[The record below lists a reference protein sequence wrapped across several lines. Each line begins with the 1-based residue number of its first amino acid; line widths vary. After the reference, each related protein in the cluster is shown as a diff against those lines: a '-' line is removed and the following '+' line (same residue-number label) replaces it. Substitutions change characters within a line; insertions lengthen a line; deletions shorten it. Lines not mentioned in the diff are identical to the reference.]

1 MQKHLLNYEKV
12 SFLILLF
19 TKNRIT
25 IYNNA
30 EWKGGCFVYSLIIV
44 DDEKKIREGIADLFP
59 WNQNGFEIKGLFS
72 NGMQALDYIRE
83 HPIDVV
89 MTDIQMPVMNGL
101 ELSGCIA
108 REFPETI
115 HVFLTGYQDFQYM
128 HTAILNHA
136 ADYLLKPIKY
146 DALLTCI
153 ENLRHQLD
161 LRYHKDSPEPAADSS
176 YYGQIISRVHEYLKT
191 NYRTATL
198 EEASVLVN
206 LSPNYLSKIFKEK
219 SGSGFSEY
227 LNRIRMEK
235 AAELLL
241 DISYK
246 HYQIADLIGYDNPK
260 NFSRAFKQY
269 HHVTPRM
276 FREQNLEVKEPL

>member
-1 MQKHLLNYEKV
+1 M
-12 SFLILLF
+12 
-19 TKNRIT
+19 RIWEE
-25 IYNNA
+25 IMM
-30 EWKGGCFVYSLIIV
+30 YSLIIV
-44 DDEKKIREGIADLFP
+44 DDEVKIREGIANLFP
-59 WNQNGFEIKGLFS
+59 WEQNGFEIKGLFS
-72 NGMQALDYIRE
+72 NGKQALDYLQKN
-83 HPIDVV
+83 PTDVV

-101 ELSGCIA
+101 ELSTFIA
-108 REFPETI
+108 NEFPDTI

-146 DALLTCI
+146 EELLTCI
-153 ENLRHQLD
+153 ENIRKKLD
-161 LRYHKDSPEPAADSS
+161 KKNNISTEPSVDSS
-176 YYGQIISRVHEYLKT
+176 YYGQIIARVQEYLKT

-198 EEASVLVN
+198 EEAAVTVN

-219 SGSGFSEY
+219 SGMGFSDY

-235 AAELLL
+235 AAELLK

-246 HYQIADLIGYDNPK
+246 HYEIADLIGYDNPK

-269 HHVTPRM
+269 YHVTPRE
-276 FREQNLEVKEPL
+276 FRDQNLGSKENR